1 MNNKKGKHHST
12 ISRINKLKI
21 KRGNKKILKNTLLLI
36 LLITTFFFVKK
47 IYLINKCKDLSY
59 ATNYYFTNGEKDSSL
74 LRIQES
80 KLIFCDTNSAVVQ
93 VTGLSKTKP
102 HKKITF
108 DGHFEKG
115 ENDSWKMTTVYSADT
130 F

>member
-1 MNNKKGKHHST
+1 MDHKKIKHHST

-21 KRGNKKILKNTLLLI
+21 KRRNKKIIKNSLLLI
-36 LLITTFFFVKK
+36 LLIITFFFAKN

-59 ATNYYFTNGEKDSSL
+59 ATNYYFTNGDKDSSL

-80 KLIFCDTNSAVVQ
+80 KLIFCDTDSAVVQ

-108 DGHFEKG
+108 NGHFEKG
-115 ENDSWKMTTVYSADT
+115 KNDSWEMTTVYYADNL
-130 F
+130 